1 MMDNLTTLNKR
12 VVVKTFGADAT
23 ETAIYGIL
31 DHEVSEY
38 LSCIQNLNDYNVD
51 ITSGSYSNKSS
62 YDVSVMGNIL
72 TYNNYRYM
80 TVVLTRKN

>member
-12 VVVKTFGADAT
+12 VVVKTFGTDVN
-23 ETAIYGIL
+23 ETVRYSSL

-51 ITSGSYSNKSS
+51 DSS
-62 YDVSVMGNIL
+62 RVFI
-72 TYNNYRYM
+72 
-80 TVVLTRKN
+80 